1 MFTSAI
7 LLAAGESR
15 RMGRMKLLQP
25 LGAKTILEQALD
37 NLLCSLVD
45 EVIVVVGYQAEEVI
59 GRIAQRSAKI
69 AFNPRYRQGIGTSI
83 VAGLPLVE
91 RQAQAIMITLADKPL
106 IESCIIDELIEN
118 FAQHDKGIVIPV
130 FGGRRGHPVIFSI
143 KYLEELM
150 TLKGDVGAREIVNR
164 HPGDVLEVPVESEGV
179 ILDIN
184 TLKDLQRL
192 RERLTKGGLCQ

>member
-1 MFTSAI
+1 LFTSAI

-118 FAQHDKGIVIPV
+118 FVQHDKGIVIPV

>member
-118 FAQHDKGIVIPV
+118 FVQHDKGIVIPV